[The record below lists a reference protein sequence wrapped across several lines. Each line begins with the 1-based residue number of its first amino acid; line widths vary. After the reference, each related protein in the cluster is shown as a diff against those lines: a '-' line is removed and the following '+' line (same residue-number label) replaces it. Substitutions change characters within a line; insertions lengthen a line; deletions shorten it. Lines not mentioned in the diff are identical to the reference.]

1 MGALEFSARHRLGEL
16 ELDASFLVG
25 ADETLALLG
34 PSGAGKTTILRIIA
48 GLQRPE
54 EGRVTLSGREL
65 MDTAARI
72 DLPPEER
79 GVGMVFQ
86 DYALF
91 PHMTVLENVA
101 FADREAAPQVIERF
115 GLEGLAGRRP
125 AGLSG
130 GERQRVALARAMAR
144 GPEVLLLDEPLS
156 ALDAQTRGQVRREL
170 GAMLADIE
178 VPTVIVTHD
187 PEDVEELA
195 TRRISIERGRLSA
208 PRAGTV
214 Q

>member
-1 MGALEFSARHRLGEL
+1 MGALDFSARQRLGEL
-16 ELDASFLVG
+16 ELDASFGVG

-34 PSGAGKTTILRIIA
+34 PSGAGKSTILRVVA
-48 GLQRPE
+48 GLLRPA
-54 EGRVTLSGREL
+54 EGRVTLAGRTLLDTGSGV
-65 MDTAARI
+65 

-101 FADREAAPQVIERF
+101 FADRELAPQMVERF
-115 GLEGLAGRRP
+115 GLERLAARRP

-156 ALDAQTRGQVRREL
+156 ALDGATRVQTRDEL
-170 GAMLADIE
+170 GALLAEVE

-187 PEDVEELA
+187 PEDVEALA
-195 TRRISIERGRLSA
+195 TRSISIESGRLVA
-208 PRAGTV
+208 PGAVSRP
-214 Q
+214 

>member
-1 MGALEFSARHRLGEL
+1 MGALDFSARQRLGEL
-16 ELDASFLVG
+16 ELDASFGVG

-34 PSGAGKTTILRIIA
+34 PSGAGTSTILRVVA
-48 GLQRPE
+48 GLLRPA
-54 EGRVTLSGREL
+54 EGRVTLAGRTLLDTGSGV
-65 MDTAARI
+65 

-86 DYALF
+86 DYALV
-91 PHMTVLENVA
+91 PHLTVLENVA
-101 FADREAAPQVIERF
+101 FADRELAPQMVERF
-115 GLEGLAGRRP
+115 GLERLAARRP

-156 ALDAQTRGQVRREL
+156 ALDGATRAQTRDEL
-170 GAMLADIE
+170 GALLAEVE

-187 PEDVEELA
+187 PEDVEALA
-195 TRRISIERGRLSA
+195 TRSISIESGRLVA
-208 PRAGTV
+208 PGAVSRP
-214 Q
+214 